1 MNSSFTSRPVE
12 GVLRDADRIIN
23 LHGAP
28 LTIDLLGL
36 RAWDVKRSREAS
48 CAYQAVPVV
57 DVFSHP
63 TTNTLLRRRAWAWCV
78 DKVGAP
84 TRSDGTFPATILNL
98 PQVSLAFLAFDDH
111 PLDKVSL
118 ICVPDLLWCSG
129 HFEVVTPSSHF
140 IFENFT

>member
-1 MNSSFTSRPVE
+1 MFAIKHIETALRNS
-12 GVLRDADRIIN
+12 GQILN

-36 RAWDVKRSREAS
+36 RAWEVKRSREAS
-48 CAYQAVPVV
+48 CVYQAVPVV

-63 TTNTLLRRRAWAWCV
+63 TTNALLLRRAWAWCV

-84 TRSDGTFPATILNL
+84 TRSDGLFPATILHL
-98 PQVSLAFLAFDDH
+98 PRVSLAFLAYNDL

-129 HFEVVTPSSHF
+129 HFEVMTPSHHF